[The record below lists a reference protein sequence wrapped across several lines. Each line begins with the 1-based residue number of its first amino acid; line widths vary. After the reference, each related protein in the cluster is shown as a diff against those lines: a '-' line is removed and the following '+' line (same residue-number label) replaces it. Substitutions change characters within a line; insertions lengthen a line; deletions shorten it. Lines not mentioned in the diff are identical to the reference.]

1 MRIIITGGAG
11 FIGSAV
17 CRHLVLER
25 HWDLLNIDKLTYAAN
40 LETLA
45 ALENQPNYRFV
56 RADICDRARLETV
69 FAEFAPTAVMHLVV

>member
-1 MRIIITGGAG
+1 MRIIITGGVG
-11 FIGSAV
+11 FIGWAV

-25 HWDLLNIDKLTYAAN
+25 RWDLLNLDKLTYAAN

-56 RADICDRARLETV
+56 RADIATARAWK
-69 FAEFAPTAVMHLVV
+69 PCSPNSHPPP